1 MVRSPE
7 AKERRKKTKQTNKN
21 LARGKKCKIGISEK
35 VNIYFKIHAVLD
47 NFIYVYLIGVYRNL
61 FFSTIFL
68 DSRAKGK
75 YELKWRTTEMAKKI
89 ETKARKGQLK

>member
-7 AKERRKKTKQTNKN
+7 AKERRKKQSKQTKIWQ
-21 LARGKKCKIGISEK
+21 GEKKCKIGISEK

-75 YELKWRTTEMAKKI
+75 YELKWRTTEMAKK
-89 ETKARKGQLK
+89 